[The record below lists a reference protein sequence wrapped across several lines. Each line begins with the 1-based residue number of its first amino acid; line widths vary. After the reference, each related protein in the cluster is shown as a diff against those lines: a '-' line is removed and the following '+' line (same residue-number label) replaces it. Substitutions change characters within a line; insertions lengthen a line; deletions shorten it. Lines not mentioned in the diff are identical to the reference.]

1 MTTTVHP
8 FWLSCLRINFFYQ
21 KSEKEKETNS
31 VPSDHFGLRY
41 DICSLS
47 HFLN

>member
-8 FWLSCLRINFFYQ
+8 SWLSCRRINFFSQ
-21 KSEKEKETNS
+21 KSEKEKKPS